1 MTQIPLRVAFILLL
15 LLPSIV
21 VWEVTPCLAE
31 ESAQTWIQRG
41 KKLSDNDQHQE
52 AVKAFHRASRLDPT
66 SEMAYLN
73 LGNSLYELESYK
85 AASAAF
91 ERVLKI
97 NPDNSTAL
105 FYLGLTRMTQ
115 KEYTEA
121 ISYFEKAASLDSDY
135 EQLSLFFIGRAHSE
149 MGNLLKASENWRRA
163 VKVNPTTDIARKTG
177 TLINKLTQKK
187 PGKKRWSMSMSTG
200 VEYDDNVT
208 VSLQDLATG
217 LDDFAYFF
225 EFSGTYKFLENEKIE
240 IEAGYD
246 FYQSLYESLS
256 EFDLQSHIFSL
267 SSTYKFAKFDFDVNT
282 SYNRSTLGGEDF
294 LETYSI
300 GPQVGFF
307 LSESW
312 FALFGYSYEDTQFF
326 TDSSRD
332 SKNHGVGTDHFIFFD
347 EGKSYLLFSY
357 RFESKITRGPEF
369 TYLGHFGTAG
379 LKTPLPFLD
388 KKGSINLAYR
398 FFHKNYNNQTPSLGR
413 ERYDLRHTFQVTVT
427 QPITKC
433 LDLIMNYEFID
444 SVSNLKQTDFT
455 ENIASVALSIS
466 F

>member
-1 MTQIPLRVAFILLL
+1 LFPSVA
-15 LLPSIV
+15 
-21 VWEVTPCLAE
+21 VWEVAPCLADDRT
-31 ESAQTWIQRG
+31 APLIQRG
-41 KKLSDNDQHQE
+41 KNLSDSGKHHE
-52 AVKAFHRASRLDPT
+52 AVQVFQQALRLEPG
-66 SEMAYLN
+66 SEIAHLN
-73 LGNSLYELESYK
+73 LGNSLYEIESFE
-85 AASAAF
+85 AASDAF
-91 ERVLKI
+91 ERVLEI

-121 ISYFEKAASLDSDY
+121 ISYFEKAASIDGDY

-149 MGNLLKASENWRRA
+149 MGNLVEASENWRRA
-163 VKVNPTTDIARKTG
+163 VKINPTTDIARKTG

-187 PGKKRWSMSMSTG
+187 PQKKPWAMSVSTG
-200 VEYDDNVT
+200 IEYDDNVT

-217 LDDFAYFF
+217 LDDFAYIF
-225 EFSGTYKFLENEKIE
+225 EFSGTYKFLENKKVE

-246 FYQSLYESLS
+246 FYQSLYESLF

-267 SSTYKFAKFDFDVNT
+267 TSTYKFKEFDFDVNMN
-282 SYNRSTLGGEDF
+282 YNRSTLGGEDF

-300 GPQVGFF
+300 GPQIGKF
-307 LSESW
+307 LTEQW
-312 FALFGYSYEDTQFF
+312 FALLGYTYEDTQFF

-332 SKNHGVGTDHFIFFD
+332 AKNHGVGMDHFIFYD
-347 EGKSYLLFSY
+347 KGKSYVLFSY
-357 RFESKITRGPEF
+357 RFENKITRGPEF
-369 TYLGHFGTAG
+369 TYVGHYGTAG
-379 LKTPLPFLD
+379 LRTPLPFLD

-398 FFHKNYNNQTPSLGR
+398 FFHKDYKNQTPSLGR
-413 ERYDLRHTFQVTVT
+413 ERYDLRHTFQATVT

-433 LDLIMNYEFID
+433 LDLVLNYEFID